1 MQEKQFENPDHTPI
15 IIILDGKC
23 KVVNPNDGY
32 VVATLKKGDVIGDS
46 DFLKY
51 TGYEFFGN
59 IVACDE
65 VQATSANA
73 QDSQE

>member
-1 MQEKQFENPDHTPI
+1 V
-15 IIILDGKC
+15 IILDGKC
-23 KVVNPNDGY
+23 KVINPSDGY

-59 IVACDE
+59 IFAANDE
-65 VQATSANA
+65 GASRGVDCIIIDDPASFI
-73 QDSQE
+73 SYFEL